1 MTPPSR
7 LSFFLHI
14 FSLCFLTCTT
24 NTLDAK
30 EIVLKLAGKNLFGT
44 LEEVDNKENLIII
57 HPGSGP
63 SDRNSNQAGLQ
74 NNCLK
79 MVAEGLKEKNIASLR
94 IDKRGVGKSILAYDK
109 NNYTLQLLAKD
120 LAAWGKH
127 AKTLGYKKVYL
138 LGHSEGALISILAM
152 NEFAADGLISIA
164 GTGRPFETILREQL
178 KKNLKPDTFQAADTI
193 LQSLEQKEIVKNV
206 PKDLLSLFHPLTQ
219 PYLISSIGIDPA
231 EALKKLD
238 CPILIIQ
245 GTTDIQVTEVDS
257 TRLNKAKPNSKL
269 VVIKGMNH
277 VLKTAPLQR
286 DANLLTYNLPK
297 LPLHPKLTPAI
308 TIFILNE

>member
-152 NEFAADGLISIA
+152 NEFAA
-164 GTGRPFETILREQL
+164 EL